1 MTKKQNYTAPEAE
14 TLVVQA
20 EGVICW
26 SVNPTSLFLYSDWG
40 TSSGAPGADLIQDKG
55 YTF

>member
-26 SVNPTSLFLYSDWG
+26 SVNPTSLILLSDWG
-40 TSSGAPGADLIQDKG
+40 ITEAPGADLIQDKG
-55 YTF
+55 YDL